1 VKAFGFS
8 PNVRATLDTRHF
20 TAANGDCIGFL
31 EKHYDR
37 VSSVHLGDRRKN
49 NGRSAPFGE
58 GDAPLIEVLQ
68 LIRDNKWPIV
78 VLLEFE
84 HGTLRPAVEE
94 VQLMFD
100 YCKRALS

>member
-1 VKAFGFS
+1 LGFS
-8 PNVRATLDTRHF
+8 PDVRATLDTRHF
-20 TAANGDCIGFL
+20 TAANGDCIDFL
-31 EKHYDR
+31 EKHHEPGVER
-37 VSSVHLGDRRKN
+37 SSSGIDGKN
-49 NGRSAPFGE
+49 NGRAAPFGE
-58 GDAPLIEVLQ
+58 GDAPLIEVLR
-68 LIRDNKWPIV
+68 LIRDNSWPIV